1 MSSDELPHRQYEGWW
16 FVSDRPVTIDATTGK
31 PVMGTTTTSPPG
43 ETLREMWQPLSASD
57 NDRLE
62 AAYQDSSH
70 CDLPDCVVIHDSTGQ
85 RLSRVALHD
94 MLVTPLYW
102 EGLPRPARRSIWM
115 QMAASEDVRGGW
127 PVPAEW
133 DAVLEKA
140 YQEHREWLASSR
152 GAITSP
158 ASPSPSSDGGT
169 TSSVIE
175 KLVGLDDP
183 LAGYALVL
191 RKGSLDTA
199 KLTKKSRLDTK
210 PGLFNGKD
218 DSIRLIRGYTSYY
231 IAVTSAI
238 KALTAAG
245 KSTDIPPMVLANP
258 FETCLLETPKAPTNL
273 IFAVHGI
280 GQKLAGR
287 LGTNFI
293 NDCDTLRAQVKSAIA
308 QRAGDIEDL
317 LVLPVNWRS
326 TMYMGIKSYFPQSD
340 ADELSFENLV
350 SMITL
355 PNIPFIRDVASDVG
369 LDILLYMTPAYFHRI
384 IRATLNE
391 IRRIYKIFVAVGGE
405 GAERTR
411 ISLVGHS
418 LGAAIVSDLLSFIVS
433 DTELNDRDAV
443 NRAAEAVIANLG
455 FPVDRFF
462 ALGSPLAMF
471 FLLKQLKP
479 LGCVA
484 HIYEIPQEGSSEP
497 RGIYPSLPDP
507 QDSRELHPRKMMFA
521 CRQIY
526 NIFHP
531 YDPSMERVFGN
542 DPITNLSHWYS
553 CLSNGTV
560 DCAT

>member
-1 MSSDELPHRQYEGWW
+1 MATSTDGSSRPYEGWW
-16 FVSDRPVTIDATTGK
+16 FVSDRIAVIDSATGK
-31 PVMGTTTTSPPG
+31 PAASG
-43 ETLREMWQPLSASD
+43 EALREVWQPLGAPD

-62 AAYQDSSH
+62 AAHRDVSS
-70 CDLPDCVVIHDSTGQ
+70 CALPDCVVIHDATGQ
-85 RLSRVALHD
+85 RLSKLSLSD

-102 EGLPRPARRSIWM
+102 EGPPRPARRSIWM
-115 QMAASEDVRGGW
+115 QMAAPEDVRGGW
-127 PVPAEW
+127 PVSAEW
-133 DAVLEKA
+133 DAILEKA
-140 YQEHREWLASSR
+140 YQEHREWL
-152 GAITSP
+152 TSP
-158 ASPSPSSDGGT
+158 RSASTSPVSPPSSEGGT
-169 TSSVIE
+169 AMTVVE
-175 KLVGLDDP
+175 KLVGLEDV
-183 LAGYALVL
+183 LAGYVLVL
-191 RKGSLDTA
+191 RKGSLGAA
-199 KLTKKSRLDTK
+199 KLAKKSRLDAK

-238 KALTAAG
+238 KAMRAAG
-245 KSTDIPPMVLANP
+245 KMVDVPPMVLESP
-258 FETCLLETPKAPTNL
+258 FDAPSLEKPKAPTNL

-293 NDCDTLRAQVKSAIA
+293 HDCDALRAQAKVAIA

-317 LVLPVNWRS
+317 LIIPVSWRS
-326 TMYMGIKSYFPQSD
+326 TLYMGITSYFPQSST
-340 ADELSFENLV
+340 DELSFERLV

-369 LDILLYMTPAYFHRI
+369 LDVLLYMTPAYFHRI

-391 IRRIYKIFVAVGGE
+391 LRRIYKLFLAVGGE
-405 GAERTR
+405 GAEHTR

-433 DTELNDRDAV
+433 DADLDDAEAI
-443 NRAAEAVIANLG
+443 NRAAEAVITNLG

-484 HIYEIPQEGSSEP
+484 NIYDISWKGSAEP
-497 RGIYPSLPDP
+497 RGVYPSLPDP
-507 QDSRELHPRKMMFA
+507 QDSTELQPRKMMFA

-526 NIFHP
+526 NVFHP
-531 YDPSMERVFGN
+531 YDPSTWRR
-542 DPITNLSHWYS
+542 P
-553 CLSNGTV
+553 
-560 DCAT
+560 ATIPLT

>member
-1 MSSDELPHRQYEGWW
+1 
-16 FVSDRPVTIDATTGK
+16 
-31 PVMGTTTTSPPG
+31 
-43 ETLREMWQPLSASD
+43 
-57 NDRLE
+57 
-62 AAYQDSSH
+62 
-70 CDLPDCVVIHDSTGQ
+70 
-85 RLSRVALHD
+85 
-94 MLVTPLYW
+94 
-102 EGLPRPARRSIWM
+102 M

-133 DAVLEKA
+133 DVVLEKA
-140 YQEHREWLASSR
+140 YQDHREWLASSR
-152 GAITSP
+152 VAATSP
-158 ASPSPSSDGGT
+158 ASLSPSSEGGT

-175 KLVGLDDP
+175 KLVGLEDP
-183 LAGYALVL
+183 LTGYVLVL
-191 RKGSLDTA
+191 RKGSLDNA
-199 KLTKKSRLDTK
+199 KLTKKSRLDSK

-218 DSIRLIRGYTSYY
+218 DSIRLVRGYTSYY

-238 KALTAAG
+238 KALSAAG
-245 KSTDIPPMVLANP
+245 RSTDIPPMVLASP
-258 FETCLLETPKAPTNL
+258 FETCSLKPSAPTNL

-287 LGTNFI
+287 LGANFI
-293 NDCDTLRAQVKSAIA
+293 NDCDALRAQVKTAIA

-326 TMYMGIKSYFPQSD
+326 AMHMSIQSYFLQSD
-340 ADELSFENLV
+340 THELSFENLV

-391 IRRIYKIFVAVGGE
+391 IRRIYKIFLTVGGE
-405 GAERTR
+405 GAKQTR

-433 DTELNDRDAV
+433 DTELDDHDAV
-443 NRAAEAVIANLG
+443 NRAAEAVISNLG

-484 HIYEIPQEGSSEP
+484 HIYDISIEGSSEP
-497 RGIYPSLPDP
+497 RGTYPSLPDP

-531 YDPSMERVFGN
+531 YDPSTQRISGN
-542 DPITNLSHWYS
+542 DFTDDSSHSCS
-553 CLSNGTV
+553 CLSNGAA
-560 DCAT
+560 DCSA